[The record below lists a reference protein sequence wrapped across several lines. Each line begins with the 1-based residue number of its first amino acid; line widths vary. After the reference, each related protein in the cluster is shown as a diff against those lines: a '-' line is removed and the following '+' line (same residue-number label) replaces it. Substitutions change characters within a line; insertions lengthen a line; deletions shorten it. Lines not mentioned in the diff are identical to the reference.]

1 MSCYASLS
9 KKQETVLLDP
19 IHKHGELSPL
29 GSNLFEFLSLDLTEY
44 NKAMNYIYNLTLYLH
59 PSCGYESVIEVYN
72 SLSEL
77 YPKTAKFLNEDFPGR
92 FSPGNFNIHS
102 ARNDIGD
109 FLVFNK
115 DINPNIYSHPYIEYS
130 DVFFNGFTNMDFP
143 TELDNSLDLL
153 KYQSL
158 YNDLMTN
165 CFIENPY
172 GTDLSPLQKFQL
184 YLILNAGSVELY
196 EITNGINYVPYI
208 PLEVINA
215 RTEYRRKKEK
225 TKEIDYLKE
234 IVKKHNVLLVAE
246 CYTPKDF
253 LFFEFYQLLKKEV
266 KIKKCMHCGKYFI
279 LKGDYATD
287 YCDRIPMG
295 ETQTCRRLAATN
307 TYKNKIKTNPIL
319 TEYQKAYKRNYAKVS
334 SKRWSS
340 EQFRVWTEESVIK
353 RDEFVHEYSNLPT
366 EEIVKRFKEYLGN
379 R

>member
-1 MSCYASLS
+1 MSCYASLN

-19 IHKHGELSPL
+19 INKRGETSPL
-29 GSNLFEFLSLDLTEY
+29 GTNLFKFLSLDLTEY
-44 NKAMNYIYNLTLYLH
+44 NKVMNSIYNHILYLH
-59 PSCGYESVIEVYN
+59 PSCGYESVMEIYN

-77 YPKTAKFLNEDFPGR
+77 YPKTAKFLAEEFPER
-92 FSPGNFNIHS
+92 FSPGNYNVHS

-109 FLVFNK
+109 FLIFNK
-115 DINPNIYSHPYIEYS
+115 DINLQIYSHPYIKYS
-130 DVFFNGFTNMDFP
+130 DVFFNGFANMDFP

-158 YNDLMTN
+158 YNNLIIN
-165 CFIENPY
+165 CFIENTY
-172 GTDLSPLQKFQL
+172 GTDLSPLQNFQL

-196 EITNGINYVPYI
+196 EITDGINYMPYI

-215 RTEYRRKKEK
+215 CIEYRGKKGK
-225 TKEIDYLKE
+225 AQEIDSLKE
-234 IVKKHNVLLVAE
+234 IVKKHDVLLVAE
-246 CYTPKDF
+246 CCTPKDF

-266 KIKKCMHCGKYFI
+266 RIKKCMYCGKYFI

-287 YCDRIPMG
+287 YCDRIPIG

-307 TYKNKIKTNPIL
+307 TYKNKIRTNPIL

-353 RDEFVHEYSNLPT
+353 RDEFVHEYSISPS
-366 EEIVKRFKEYLGN
+366 EEIVKRFKQYLGN
-379 R
+379 K